1 MSDIISLDGKT
12 VIKCHICGFPMT
24 QSKNDSELFLCYRC
38 NERTFKSQLKVEQ
51 IVVPKRQTHTISYK
65 DDFVDSAFVSA
76 NERDVIVEP
85 EINPD
90 SFSLQSGEYPNAY
103 DILDLTKEVQ
113 KIKIKEQFEK
123 VLPDAKIKVDLED
136 H

>member
-1 MSDIISLDGKT
+1 
-12 VIKCHICGFPMT
+12 MT